1 MSFFL
6 FLFEK
11 PTLDI
16 TFIKKS
22 SLTGSNCFFN
32 TSERRRISFF
42 DNAAPKSNKNR
53 FSYKK

>member
-32 TSERRRISFF
+32 TSERIRISFF